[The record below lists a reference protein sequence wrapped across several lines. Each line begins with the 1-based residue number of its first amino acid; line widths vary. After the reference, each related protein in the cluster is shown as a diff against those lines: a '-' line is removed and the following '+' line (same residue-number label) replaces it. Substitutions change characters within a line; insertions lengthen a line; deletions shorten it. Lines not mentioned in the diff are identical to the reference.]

1 MKKIVSALLLM
12 FCFSFL
18 TKANSD
24 VYHLDE
30 ASLEDLFTNA
40 EDITSQYLL
49 MLNSGVFNQLE
60 TNGILEDDN
69 KQMTAGIIALASF
82 IVRWGSGFFAWIPIV
97 GWITWVGVSVLTI
110 VPWHRLYLK
119 AGGQE
124 FKMVALYCV
133 TLGWCINAHHV
144 ADGIFLL
151 LDESKSKYINNPKY
165 VMWAN

>member
-1 MKKIVSALLLM
+1 MKKIVSALLLVL
-12 FCFSFL
+12 CFSFNV
-18 TKANSD
+18 KASSD

-30 ASLEDLFTNA
+30 VLLEETFSNSD
-40 EDITSQYLL
+40 DITSQYML
-49 MLNSGVFNQLE
+49 MLNGGMFNQLGN
-60 TNGILEDDN
+60 TGITADDN

-82 IVRWGSGFFAWIPIV
+82 IVRWASGLIAWIPIV
-97 GWITWVGVSVLTI
+97 GWITWIGVSVLTI

-124 FKMVALYCV
+124 LKIVALYCV

-144 ADGIFLL
+144 VDGIFLL
-151 LDESKSKYINNPKY
+151 MDESKSKYINNPKY